1 VQLEAVAED
10 LRADEKVKGALAIAL
25 AAAPV
30 LAAAGAEEEG
40 QWRCLIWHKTDPILL
55 L

>member
-10 LRADEKVKGALAIAL
+10 LWVDEKVKGALAIAL

-30 LAAAGAEEEG
+30 LAAAGAEEKG
-40 QWRCLIWHKTDPILL
+40 QWRRLIWHKTDPILL